1 MTKVTGSVENKR
13 ENKLGKANAL
23 NNIHFTLT
31 FNVFYTIVI

>member
-13 ENKLGKANAL
+13 ENKLGKPNAL
-23 NNIHFTLT
+23 NNIHFTFA